1 MFVGHYS
8 ASFAAK
14 AIDPRLRLGP
24 LFVAAQL
31 VNILWCLL
39 LFAGVERVD
48 LVPGYTAT
56 NDYVLEYVP
65 YSHGLTATVGWAAL
79 AVLVWTAGRRW
90 RGWGGSALLVGPV
103 VLSHWF
109 ADLISH
115 TADLPLYGDRHK
127 VGLGLWN
134 HPYVNFAVEA
144 GLLLVSLGFYYR
156 ATRPVAGGGRGSM
169 ALLVIAMIAIQ
180 GSALFGPRPDTAVQ
194 TAGVGLL
201 CYAGFAVAA
210 DYFDRQRTA

>member
-1 MFVGHYS
+1 VFVGHYS

-24 LFVAAQL
+24 LFIAAQL
-31 VNILWCLL
+31 MDLVWCLL

-79 AVLVWTAGRRW
+79 AAIVWMLGRRW
-90 RGWGGSALLVGPV
+90 WGWHGSALVVGLV

-115 TADLPLYGDRHK
+115 TADLPLYGDRYK

-134 HPYVNFAVEA
+134 HPHANFALET
-144 GLLLVSLGFYYR
+144 GLLLGALALYFR
-156 ATRPVAGGGRGSM
+156 ATQPARRSGM
-169 ALLVIAMIAIQ
+169 LLFVIAMIAIQ
-180 GSALFGPRPDTAVQ
+180 GSALVAPRPDTAIH
-194 TAGVGLL
+194 TAAVGLL
-201 CYAGFAVAA
+201 CYIGFAIAA
-210 DYFDRQRTA
+210 DRLDRGDHR

>member
-24 LFVAAQL
+24 LFIAAQL
-31 VNILWCLL
+31 VDIVWCLL

-79 AVLVWTAGRRW
+79 AAVVWMLGRRW
-90 RGWGGSALLVGPV
+90 RGWNGSALLVGAV

-115 TADLPLYGDRHK
+115 TADLPLYGDRDK

-134 HPYVNFAVEA
+134 HPYANFAVEA
-144 GLLLVSLGFYYR
+144 GLLLISVAFYFR
-156 ATRPVAGGGRGSM
+156 ATRPARRSGM
-169 ALLVIAMIAIQ
+169 LLFVIAMIAIQ
-180 GSALFGPRPDTAVQ
+180 GSALIGPRPETAIR
-194 TAGVGLL
+194 TAAVGLL
-201 CYAGFAVAA
+201 CYVGFAIAA
-210 DYFDRQRTA
+210 DRLDRVSG